1 MKAPIGTLVVIG
13 GLILA
18 GCSREQKKA
27 EAATTKQPDPIEI
40 KTASAQTKKIDRT
53 ISVTGSLHPDETVNI
68 SAEVPGRVSAI
79 LVDFG
84 QPVRKGQIVAELDKQ
99 ELTLA
104 VDRSKAA
111 MAQALARL
119 GLDPGQENVRPEST
133 PSIRQAMAQ
142 MEDAKSKY
150 DNASRLV
157 KTGDISQERFTE
169 IEKILQG
176 RQAALEGARDEART
190 LLANVQALKAEVKLA
205 QKRLNDAT
213 VRAPFDGSVEQ
224 KLVSAGAYLKE
235 NTPILTLV
243 KTHPLRLRV
252 DLPES
257 AVGSVKVG
265 TNLTFSTDAAQQESY
280 TAVVRELN
288 PSVDQKSRTL
298 IVEARL
304 LKNDARLRPGMFVQV
319 QLLLQKGADTIMVP
333 KEALYSVA
341 GLTKLFVIRDG
352 RAVEQKV
359 TTGQD
364 FEGWTEVPREAVSP
378 GERVAVS
385 ALNQLVTGT
394 PVKISAK
401 EAQL

>member
-1 MKAPIGTLVVIG
+1 MKAPIGI
-13 GLILA
+13 LIIIAGMTLA

-27 EAATTKQPDPIEI
+27 EAATTKQPDPVEI
-40 KTASAQTKKIDRT
+40 RTASAETRKLDRN

-84 QPVRKGQIVAELDKQ
+84 QPVRKGQIIAELDKQ

-119 GLDPGQENVRPEST
+119 GLDPGQENVRPDST
-133 PSIRQAMAQ
+133 PAIRQALAQ
-142 MEDAKSKY
+142 MEDAKSKFE
-150 DNASRLV
+150 NAGRLV

-169 IEKILQG
+169 MEKIYQG
-176 RQAALEGARDEART
+176 RLAGLEGARDEART
-190 LLANVQALKAEVKLA
+190 LLANVQALKTEVKLA

-224 KLVSAGAYLKE
+224 KLVSPGAYLKE

-243 KTHPLRLRV
+243 KMNPLRLRV

-265 TNLTFSTDAAQQESY
+265 TNLTFTTDAAQQESF

-304 LKNDARLRPGMFVQV
+304 LRNDSRLRPGMFVQV
-319 QLLLQKGADTIMVP
+319 QLLLQKGVDTVMVP
-333 KEALYSVA
+333 KDAIYSVA

-352 RAVEQKV
+352 RAVEQRV
-359 TTGQD
+359 IPGQE
-364 FEGWTEVPREAVSP
+364 FEGWTEVPREIVSP
-378 GERVAVS
+378 GERVAIS

-394 PVKISAK
+394 PVKSAGK
-401 EAQL
+401 AARL